1 MSLMIVLL
9 SLGCKDIKFLEI
21 YNTLHHEFLIIEI
34 QCLFLRK
41 FRAMHIDSILDRIY
55 TIPKSSKEKIRDLIT
70 EISLP
75 KGFLLMEAGKRTPY
89 LYFVKKGI
97 VRAYSIVDDSEV
109 TFWFGSE
116 GETILSMRSY
126 VDDKTSYESIEL
138 LEDCDLYRL
147 KSSDLQKLY
156 ETDIQ
161 IANWGR
167 KYAEKEL
174 MKTEEIFI
182 SRQFKTASERY
193 KDLLKTR
200 PELLQRVSLGNIA
213 SYLGITQ
220 VSLSRIRTDV

>member
-1 MSLMIVLL
+1 
-9 SLGCKDIKFLEI
+9 
-21 YNTLHHEFLIIEI
+21 
-34 QCLFLRK
+34 
-41 FRAMHIDSILDRIY
+41 MHIDSILDRIY

-97 VRAYSIVDDSEV
+97 VRAYSIVNDSEV

-126 VDDKTSYESIEL
+126 IDDQTSYESIEL

-156 ETDIQ
+156 ETDIH

-182 SRQFKTASERY
+182 SRQFKTASQRY